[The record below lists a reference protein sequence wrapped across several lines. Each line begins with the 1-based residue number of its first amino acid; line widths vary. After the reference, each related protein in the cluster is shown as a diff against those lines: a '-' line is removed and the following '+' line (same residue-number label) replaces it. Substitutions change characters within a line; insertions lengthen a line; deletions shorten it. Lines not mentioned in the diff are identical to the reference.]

1 METQP
6 LDAAARPAAR
16 AKPMTKPHKN
26 LALFCG
32 WHIIDVE
39 IHDGERWK
47 PYPEYNVCSLKLSK
61 QSKIMHAK
69 EVLERVDETAPLR
82 ALIDGEVMA
91 QTEEWREIP
100 LDRWRVLL
108 PERRD

>member
-1 METQP
+1 M
-6 LDAAARPAAR
+6 
-16 AKPMTKPHKN
+16 KMHKN
-26 LALFCG
+26 YALFCG

-47 PYPEYNVCSLKLSK
+47 PYPEYAVCSLKLSK
-61 QSKIMHAK
+61 QSKIMHA
-69 EVLERVDETAPLR
+69 EELLESIDETAQLR

-91 QTEEWREIP
+91 QTDEWREVP
-100 LDRWRVLL
+100 LERWRALS

>member
-1 METQP
+1 
-6 LDAAARPAAR
+6 
-16 AKPMTKPHKN
+16 
-26 LALFCG
+26 
-32 WHIIDVE
+32 
-39 IHDGERWK
+39 
-47 PYPEYNVCSLKLSK
+47 
-61 QSKIMHAK
+61 MHAK

-91 QTEEWREIP
+91 QTEEWREVP

>member
-1 METQP
+1 
-6 LDAAARPAAR
+6 
-16 AKPMTKPHKN
+16 MTKPHKN

-39 IHDGERWK
+39 IHDGKKWK
-47 PYPEYNVCSLKLSK
+47 PYPEYAVCSLKLSK

-69 EVLERVDETAPLR
+69 ELLEIIDETAQLRALQLR

-91 QTEEWREIP
+91 QTEEWREVP
-100 LDRWRVLL
+100 LERWRVLL